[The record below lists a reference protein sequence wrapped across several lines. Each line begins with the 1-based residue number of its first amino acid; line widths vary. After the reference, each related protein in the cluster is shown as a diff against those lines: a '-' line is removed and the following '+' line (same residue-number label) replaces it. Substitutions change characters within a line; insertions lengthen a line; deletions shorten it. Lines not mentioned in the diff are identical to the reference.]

1 MPSDTCNKGRNTRS
15 GHGTNIMTQDVVNS
29 IGGRSG
35 VSLPLH
41 HMDESAIARNVSN
54 QASKKSQRPIT
65 MPSEEGLDSAAYNS
79 DTENHQPHAHQQ
91 KSRASRRS
99 TSVPQSR
106 STGNI
111 GDTTRNPR
119 ASSNDNRRKSGAP
132 GLGPRTTATSS
143 GTKCSLNNG
152 PSNMEYQMAVNS
164 NQPNTRL
171 SQQPPPLP
179 IRTALR
185 SSTSHHRVL
194 QSTNVGNETKS
205 TPVSKSSANATEHS
219 PKNQSPRILRS
230 RNTPTG
236 NNRQH
241 NPIFVESS
249 KVISTPT
256 NRIPLKPSGKS
267 VPPKITSRTVQF
279 FEENIKNANETSNK
293 RKRRSF
299 DTTGHTVPIS
309 KSAKLLRTAQSTRSC
324 TWNNPNA
331 SSKPKPIISNSLY
344 PRKSPTSSCKAT
356 QITRRGPKN

>member
-1 MPSDTCNKGRNTRS
+1 
-15 GHGTNIMTQDVVNS
+15 MTQNVVTS

-41 HMDESAIARNVSN
+41 HMDKSTIARNVSN
-54 QASKKSQRPIT
+54 QPSKKIQRPIT
-65 MPSEEGLDSAAYNS
+65 MPSEEGIDSAAYNS
-79 DTENHQPHAHQQ
+79 DTENHQPVAYQQ

-119 ASSNDNRRKSGAP
+119 ASSSDNRRKSGAP
-132 GLGPRTTATSS
+132 GLAPRTTATST
-143 GTKCSLNNG
+143 GTKCSHNNG

-185 SSTSHHRVL
+185 SSASHQRVL
-194 QSTNVGNETKS
+194 QSTNVGNETNS
-205 TPVSKSSANATEHS
+205 TTVSKSSANATEHS
-219 PKNQSPRILRS
+219 PQNQSPRILRS
-230 RNTPTG
+230 RNTPSG
-236 NNRQH
+236 NNRLH
-241 NPIFVESS
+241 NPILVESS
-249 KVISTPT
+249 KVISTPK
-256 NRIPLKPSGKS
+256 NRISLKTSGKS

-344 PRKSPTSSCKAT
+344 PRKSPTSSCKPT